1 MIGGVGNNNGVGLL
15 QPERPIQ
22 RDTSQNTRPTGDRN
36 ESGRNTR
43 AIVDGE
49 VQTNRID
56 PERLERRVQARQAAE
71 DARLER
77 FRADDL
83 PLSTSRALDAFS
95 GVASQ
100 RDDGESDQL
109 TGIDI
114 RV

>member
-1 MIGGVGNNNGVGLL
+1 MIGGVGNNNGYGLL
-15 QPERPIQ
+15 QPDRPIQ
-22 RDTSQNTRPTGDRN
+22 RDQAQNTRPSGERN
-36 ESGRNTR
+36 DSSRNTR
-43 AIVDGE
+43 TIVDGE
-49 VQTNRID
+49 TSANRVD

-71 DARLER
+71 DARLQR

-83 PLSTSRALDAFS
+83 PLSTSQALDTFS

-100 RDDGESDQL
+100 RDDSDGEEL